1 MRGSGPGHP
10 HKPVA
15 HCWPLGIKW
24 PKEVSLGGGGGV
36 SWFLEGEREG
46 RNLRH
51 LFCVSRK
58 PNSVVLSRRPNLR
71 FTGILCPVRPLALL
85 SPLRCPPRGLGDLA
99 PLCSLLTPP
108 HFRTQGRTP
117 LTSKDVGN
125 RPRSV
130 CLDVAPK
137 LHRAVPV
144 SLPERVPWPHTLSL
158 LPART
163 PLPHVSG
170 CLGPE
175 LSGDAQSGPQ
185 GLASL
190 GEGPTCTGTTFLPAL
205 ESSPPRSKVRPR
217 GGKHRVTRQV
227 PGSLELGLPRLR
239 S

>member
-1 MRGSGPGHP
+1 MRGSGPCHP

-158 LPART
+158 PPART
-163 PLPHVSG
+163 PSLSCLPAHLSLT
-170 CLGPE
+170 CLAA
-175 LSGDAQSGPQ
+175 LVQS
-185 GLASL
+185 SL
-190 GEGPTCTGTTFLPAL
+190 GTPSQGPKAW
-205 ESSPPRSKVRPR
+205 PP
-217 GGKHRVTRQV
+217 
-227 PGSLELGLPRLR
+227 
-239 S
+239 